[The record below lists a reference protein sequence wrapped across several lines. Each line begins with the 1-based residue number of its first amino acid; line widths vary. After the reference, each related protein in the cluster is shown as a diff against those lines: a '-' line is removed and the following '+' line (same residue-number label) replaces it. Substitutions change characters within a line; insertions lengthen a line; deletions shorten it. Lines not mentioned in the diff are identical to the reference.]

1 MSVMT
6 ISDMDEHEN
15 EQYSTDFGARGFL
28 VVCSVENGGI
38 SNEKAMYLI
47 NPR

>member
-15 EQYSTDFGARGFL
+15 EQYSTDFGGFL
-28 VVCSVENGGI
+28 LFVLSKMGVSLMKRQCI
-38 SNEKAMYLI
+38 
-47 NPR
+47 